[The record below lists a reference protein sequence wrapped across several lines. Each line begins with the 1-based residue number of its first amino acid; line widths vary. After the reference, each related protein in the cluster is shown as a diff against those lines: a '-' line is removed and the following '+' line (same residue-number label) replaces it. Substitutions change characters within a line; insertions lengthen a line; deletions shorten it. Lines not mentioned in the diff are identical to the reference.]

1 MHAGVGANQSKPGPD
16 GESMTPLR
24 QKMESNLRLRNLAA
38 NTRYMYILCVAVFAR
53 YFGRSPDTLGADEVR
68 AFLLHLVDLG
78 RAPATRVVY
87 HAALRFLYVETLG
100 RPEVMA
106 TVPRPR
112 VRSTDPRRP
121 LTREEV
127 AALLKAARSSPF
139 TYTLVATLLA
149 TGLRVSDTCHLRTD
163 DIDRRS
169 GMIHVRQGKG
179 SKPRSVKL
187 GDLHLRLLRRYW
199 VVERPKGPWL
209 FPAQRL
215 IAPGVVDPEH
225 RWAERP
231 VSPAVV
237 RGRLDALVRRAGLQR
252 SVKPHDLRRTYATWL
267 LEAGVDLRTV
277 QVLLGH
283 ASPETAAR
291 YTKVRPELIRSTP
304 STLEML

>member
-1 MHAGVGANQSKPGPD
+1 
-16 GESMTPLR
+16 MTPLR
-24 QKMESNLRLRNLAA
+24 QKMEADLRLRNLADS
-38 NTRYMYILCVAVFAR
+38 TQSQYLWCVAAYAR
-53 YFGRSPDTLGADEVR
+53 HFGRSPDKLGADEVR
-68 AFLLHLVDLG
+68 AFLLHLVALG
-78 RAPATRVVY
+78 RASATRVVY
-87 HAALRFLYVETLG
+87 HAALVFLYVQTLG

-112 VRSTDPRRP
+112 VRTTDPRRP

-127 AALLKAARSSPF
+127 AALLEAAVPSPF

-149 TGLRVSDTCHLRTD
+149 TGLRVSEACRLQTD
-163 DIDRRS
+163 DIDSRS

-187 GDLHLRLLRRYW
+187 GDRHLRLLRRYW
-199 VVERPKGPWL
+199 VVERPQGPWL

-215 IAPGVVDPEH
+215 VAPGVIDPEH
-225 RWAERP
+225 RWAPRP
-231 VSPAVV
+231 VSTDVV
-237 RGRLDALVRRAGLQR
+237 RNRLDALTRRAGLQWR
-252 SVKPHDLRRTYATWL
+252 VKPHDLRRTYATWL

-283 ASPETAAR
+283 ASPETTAR